1 MTELSS
7 ITPSTAAMPAMREER
22 VASRGGLR
30 LHLRTWEPAAP
41 ARGIL
46 VICHGLNAHGGYYVR
61 TAERFA
67 AAGIAVAALDLRG
80 RGKSE
85 GERFFVEDIADYV
98 ADVETVVALA
108 KERHPGVRVF
118 LLGHSAGGVVACVYA
133 LDHPTALA
141 GLICESFAFRV
152 PAPGFALA
160 AIKFLSRFFPRL
172 KVLKLK
178 NADFSRDPA
187 PVAAMN
193 ADPLIAGEAQPA
205 ATVAAL
211 VRADERL
218 ETGFAAMTL
227 PLLILHGTGDKVT
240 MPAGSRFFHDTAGS
254 ADKTLKLY
262 DGHYHDLLADV
273 GKDAVLEDL
282 VGWTEAR
289 IAVP

>member
-7 ITPSTAAMPAMREER
+7 ITPAAAFPAMREER
-22 VASRGGLR
+22 VASRGGPR
-30 LHLRTWEPAAP
+30 IHLRIWAPEGP
-41 ARGIL
+41 ARAAL

-67 AAGIAVAALDLRG
+67 AAGFAVVALDLRG

-98 ADVETVVALA
+98 ADVDAAVALA
-108 KERHPGVRVF
+108 RQRHPEAPVF

-133 LDHPTALA
+133 LDRPGALA
-141 GLICESFAFRV
+141 GLVCESFAFRV
-152 PAPGFALA
+152 PAPAFALA
-160 AIKFLSRFFPRL
+160 AIKALSRFFPRL

-187 PVAAMN
+187 AVAAMD

-227 PLLILHGTGDKVT
+227 PLLILHGNADKVT

-262 DGHYHDLLADV
+262 DGHYHDLLADI
-273 GKDAVLEDL
+273 GRDAVLED
-282 VGWTEAR
+282 VVAWTEAR
-289 IAVP
+289 VAAP